1 MESLE
6 SKTFTELYR
15 RILSTIPALL
25 FYALASHDCDNSTLS
40 PPHVCAMAGLTRNA
54 PRLLRSI
61 NGKPHACA
69 EDHEEPTLKRRAI
82 GSKSPE
88 KEEEDINA
96 EPISDEELPEPPPRK
111 ELKPILASKVTED
124 TELRRPPKRPARKS
138 GIRAPTKGAY
148 QNGQAHKKVGDDKE
162 NASIFSSGSA
172 GDGPFQWGMEHVSQK
187 NSKNGKGYG
196 SKRKNIH
203 APPPRKFGKAALK
216 SAAPAA
222 APTKQSQE
230 KGIFPSSDDD
240 DDISMLGEEKN
251 EEEMDELI
259 KEAGIWEPTE
269 DPELPQVPSKKKRTR
284 AGASKS
290 GSIFPNDD
298 EPDDAREAKKKKAG
312 FFTQLSTWKTNQEP
326 QSSQPESS
334 ASQEALDEVNN
345 YIDRLPQIEEGSQ
358 CTLCGQSV
366 EQEDYWDFWKA
377 KDKTVKNKS
386 AFCHTHKKKS
396 AKEEYTQEGYPDI
409 DWKALPRRIRRHKST
424 LTKLLGKDCS
434 SKHRDRY
441 EPLALTGKAA
451 AVPSR
456 RTDLP
461 QSAQESLDSF
471 ALDERVAYPGYY
483 GPHGRRVITEHVM
496 ETLKSELKKSKDRVV
511 QASGIAAFVQAV
523 MVPEVAILL
532 IMEDCQVDEHVAE
545 GIREKTYDMGL
556 LLNEEIEDEIE
567 RGDDD
572 SDEENEYQV
581 A

>member
-1 MESLE
+1 VESLE
-6 SKTFTELYR
+6 SETFTELYR
-15 RILSTIPALL
+15 SISSTIPASL
-25 FYALASHDCDNSTLS
+25 FCALASHECGNSTSS

-61 NGKPHACA
+61 NGKAHAGA
-69 EDHEEPTLKRRAI
+69 EDHEEPAPKRRAI
-82 GSKSPE
+82 GSKLPE

-96 EPISDEELPEPPPRK
+96 EPMSSDEELPKPPPQK
-111 ELKPILASKVTED
+111 ESKSIPASKATEG
-124 TELRRPPKRPARKS
+124 TELRRPPKKPANKS
-138 GIRAPTKGAY
+138 GIRVPTRGAY
-148 QNGQAHKKVGDDKE
+148 QNGQAHKKVDDNKE

-196 SKRKNIH
+196 SKTKNIH
-203 APPPRKFGKAALK
+203 APQPPKKFGKAAPK

-222 APTKQSQE
+222 APTKQLQE
-230 KGIFPSSDDD
+230 KGIFPSSDDED
-240 DDISMLGEEKN
+240 NVSMLGEEKN
-251 EEEMDELI
+251 EEEMDELM
-259 KEAGIWEPTE
+259 KEAGIWE
-269 DPELPQVPSKKKRTR
+269 DPELPPVPSKKKRTR
-284 AGASKS
+284 AGATKS
-290 GSIFPNDD
+290 GSIFPDDD
-298 EPDDAREAKKKKAG
+298 EPVDSREAKKKKAG

-334 ASQEALDEVNN
+334 APQEDLDEVSN

-386 AFCHTHKKKS
+386 AFCHAHKKKS

-451 AVPSR
+451 TVPSR

-461 QSAQESLDSF
+461 HSAQDSLDSF
-471 ALDERVAYPGYY
+471 ALDERAAYPGYY

-496 ETLKSELKKSKDRVV
+496 ETLKSELKRSEDRVV